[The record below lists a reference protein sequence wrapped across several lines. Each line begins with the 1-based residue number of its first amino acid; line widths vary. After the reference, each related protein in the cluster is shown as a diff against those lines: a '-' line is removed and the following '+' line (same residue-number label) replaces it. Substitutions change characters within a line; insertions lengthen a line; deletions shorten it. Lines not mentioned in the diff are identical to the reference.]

1 VAGLVAIPGIR
12 EQIRLVAYLRWR
24 LFVNSLRTI
33 KGRLQAVSTILV
45 TFMMS
50 GIVFGGGI
58 AMGVASWA
66 LVARGRWQWL
76 EAILWIVFLFWQ
88 LYPIFAASIG
98 VQFDFANLLRFP
110 LRFGSF
116 FALSVMY
123 GLFDPGAVA
132 ALFWLFCIWIGI
144 GIARPELLPWAFV
157 VLLAFAAMNLLLG
170 RMLLAWTEK
179 WLARRRTREIL
190 GFVFVLV
197 MLSFQFLGP
206 ALQHFQNRHT
216 RIQENWV
223 VMLLPVAHVL
233 PPGVAARS
241 LDHALSENMLP
252 ASASLLFLL
261 FYAAAFFSLLR
272 TRLVAQFR
280 GENLGDAPKAVRPA
294 ARITAAALPASAA
307 AKPKAP
313 AASWDIPFVSRA
325 SNAILEKEIR
335 YAFRSGP
342 MLLNMFIPLVL
353 VFFFGFTFQ
362 QQGAGDFMK
371 RAPDMVFPI
380 AIAYTF
386 LIQMN
391 FVFNSFAYEGVGVQ
405 FLLLAPVRFR
415 EVMVGK
421 NLFQTAV
428 ASVQALIVWVAVAW
442 MFGPPP
448 LLIVA
453 ATFAALAYG
462 TLANFAVGN
471 ILSVCFPRKL
481 EFGAFRQKKL
491 AGVTMAVG
499 LLTQAVLI
507 GIGAAIFMAT
517 RIFNHLDYALP
528 LFLILVIVAAAAYW
542 ISLKKI
548 DGLASSHRE
557 TLTAELCRQE

>member
-1 VAGLVAIPGIR
+1 MAGLIAVPGIR

-24 LFVNSLRTI
+24 LFANSLRTI
-33 KGRLQAVSTILV
+33 KGRLQAVSMILV
-45 TFMMS
+45 TLMMS
-50 GIVFGGGI
+50 GVVFGGGI
-58 AMGVASWA
+58 LMGLGSWA
-66 LVARGRWQWL
+66 LVARGQWQWL
-76 EAILWIVFLFWQ
+76 EALLWIVFLFWQ
-88 LYPIFAASIG
+88 LYPIFAASVG

-116 FALSVMY
+116 FALSVIY

-132 ALFWLFCIWIGI
+132 ALFWLFCMWIGL
-144 GIARPELLPWAFV
+144 GVARPELLPWAFL
-157 VLLAFAAMNLLLG
+157 VLIAFAAMNLLLG
-170 RMLLAWTEK
+170 RMLLVWTEK

-197 MLSFQFLGP
+197 ILSFQFLGP
-206 ALQHFQNRHT
+206 TIQHFQNRHT
-216 RIQENWV
+216 HIQESWV
-223 VMLLPVAHVL
+223 LMLLPVAHVL

-241 LDHALSENMLP
+241 LDHAFSENMVP

-261 FYAAAFFSLLR
+261 FYAAAFFWLLR

-280 GENLGDAPKAVRPA
+280 GENLGDAPKPVRPA
-294 ARITAAALPASAA
+294 ARVAALPASVA
-307 AKPKAP
+307 AKPKTSP
-313 AASWDIPFVSRA
+313 ASWDIPFVSRA
-325 SNAILEKEIR
+325 SSAIFEKEIR

-342 MLLNMFIPLVL
+342 MLINMFIPIVI
-353 VFFFGFTFQ
+353 VIFFGITFQ
-362 QQGAGDFMK
+362 QQGKTDFI
-371 RAPDMVFPI
+371 RHVPDMVFPI

-391 FVFNSFAYEGVGVQ
+391 FVFNSFAYEGAGVQ

-421 NLFQTAV
+421 NLFQAV
-428 ASVQALIVWVAVAW
+428 VACFQALIVWIAVAW
-442 MFGPPP
+442 MFAPPP

-453 ATFAALAYG
+453 ATLAALAYG

-499 LLTQAVLI
+499 LLAQAVLI
-507 GIGAAIFMAT
+507 GLGAAIFMLA

-528 LFLILVIVAAAAYW
+528 LFLVLVIAAAAGYW
-542 ISLKKI
+542 ISLKQI
-548 DGLASSHRE
+548 DRLASSHRE
-557 TLTAELCRQE
+557 ALTAELCRQE

>member
-1 VAGLVAIPGIR
+1 
-12 EQIRLVAYLRWR
+12 
-24 LFVNSLRTI
+24 
-33 KGRLQAVSTILV
+33 
-45 TFMMS
+45 
-50 GIVFGGGI
+50 
-58 AMGVASWA
+58 
-66 LVARGRWQWL
+66 
-76 EAILWIVFLFWQ
+76 
-88 LYPIFAASIG
+88 
-98 VQFDFANLLRFP
+98 
-110 LRFGSF
+110 
-116 FALSVMY
+116 
-123 GLFDPGAVA
+123 
-132 ALFWLFCIWIGI
+132 
-144 GIARPELLPWAFV
+144 
-157 VLLAFAAMNLLLG
+157 MNLLLG

-241 LDHALSENMLP
+241 LDHAFSENMLP
-252 ASASLLFLL
+252 ASASFLFLL
-261 FYAAAFFSLLR
+261 FYAAAFFFLLR
-272 TRLVAQFR
+272 TRLVAQYR

-294 ARITAAALPASAA
+294 ARIAAAALPASAT
-307 AKPKAP
+307 AKPKAS
-313 AASWDIPFVSRA
+313 ATSWDIPFVSRA
-325 SNAILEKEIR
+325 SSAIFEKEIR

-342 MLLNMFIPLVL
+342 MLLYMFVPIIIVVL
-353 VFFFGFTFQ
+353 YGVSFQ
-362 QQGAGDFMK
+362 QANNDFFLK
-371 RAPDMVFPI
+371 HGSDMIFPI
-380 AIAYTF
+380 VIATMF
-386 LIQMN
+386 LTQMN

-415 EVMVGK
+415 EIMVGK
-421 NLFQTAV
+421 NLFQAAV
-428 ASVQALIVWVAVAW
+428 ACIQALIVWAIVAW
-442 MFGPPP
+442 MFGSPP

-453 ATFAALAYG
+453 TMFAALAYG

-471 ILSVCFPRKL
+471 ILSICFPRKL
-481 EFGAFRQKKL
+481 EFGALRQKKL

-507 GIGAAIFMAT
+507 GIGGAIFMAT

-542 ISLKKI
+542 ISLKQI

-557 TLTAELCRQE
+557 ALTAELCRQE